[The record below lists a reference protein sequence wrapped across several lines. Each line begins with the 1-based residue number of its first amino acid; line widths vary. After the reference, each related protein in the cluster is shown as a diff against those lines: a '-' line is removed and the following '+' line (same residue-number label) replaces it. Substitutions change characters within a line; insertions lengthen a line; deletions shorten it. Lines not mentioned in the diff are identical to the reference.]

1 MRKALYTLLILLLAV
16 SCGPRRISRDNMEEI
31 MYQMLVQDQQIKY
44 DYHLK
49 AHADTCLVYEAI
61 FEEYGYDTDDFLYS
75 LEYYLAEPAK
85 FEKIMERVGDRLDKE
100 VSVVRADVRLM
111 QWREKLMRIYDMQPD
126 TSRRPLPRVR
136 PVDTLPLRFGDDS
149 LRVVTPWDSL
159 LHVPQDSMLFV
170 SVRDSL

>member
-1 MRKALYTLLILLLAV
+1 MRKALYTLLILLLAL

-44 DYHLK
+44 DQQLRK
-49 AHADTCLVYEAI
+49 QADTSLVYEAI

-85 FEKIMERVGDRLDKE
+85 FEKIMEKVGDRLDKE

-111 QWREKLMRIYDMQPD
+111 QWREKLMRIYNTQPD

>member
-1 MRKALYTLLILLLAV
+1 
-16 SCGPRRISRDNMEEI
+16 

-44 DYHLK
+44 DQQLRK
-49 AHADTCLVYEAI
+49 QADTSLVYEAI
-61 FEEYGYDTDDFLYS
+61 FQEYGYDTDDFLYS

-85 FEKIMERVGDRLDKE
+85 FEKIMEKVGDRLDKE
-100 VSVVRADVRLM
+100 VSVVRAEVRQM
-111 QWREKLMRIYDMQPD
+111 QWREKLMRIYNMQPD

-136 PVDTLPLRFGDDS
+136 PVDTLPLRYGGDS

>member
-1 MRKALYTLLILLLAV
+1 MRKALYTLLILLLAL

-44 DYHLK
+44 DQQLRK
-49 AHADTCLVYEAI
+49 QADTSLVYEAI

-85 FEKIMERVGDRLDKE
+85 FEKIMEKVGDRLDKE

>member
-1 MRKALYTLLILLLAV
+1 MRKALYTLLFLLLAV

-31 MYQMLVQDQQIKY
+31 MYQMLVQDQQIKS

-49 AHADTCLVYEAI
+49 AQADTCLVYEAI

-85 FEKIMERVGDRLDKE
+85 FEKIMERVGDRLEKE
-100 VSVVRADVRLM
+100 AAVVRAEVRQM
-111 QWREKLMRIYDMQPD
+111 QWRGMLMRIYKNRPD
-126 TSRRPLPRVR
+126 TSLRPWPRVR
-136 PVDTLPLRFGDDS
+136 PVDSLPLRFGGDS

-159 LHVPQDSMLFV
+159 LHVPQDSLLF
-170 SVRDSL
+170 VRDSL